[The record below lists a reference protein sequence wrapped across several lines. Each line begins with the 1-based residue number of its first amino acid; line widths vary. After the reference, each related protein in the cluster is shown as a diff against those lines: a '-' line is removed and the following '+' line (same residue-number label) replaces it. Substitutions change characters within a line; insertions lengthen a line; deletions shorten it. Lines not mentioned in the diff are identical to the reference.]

1 MVHLIPQY
9 LVALVGI
16 VVGFALGWLVVMMTN
31 RRVSDERRLTAW
43 DARVTIPLLLGAA
56 GAHLVLIPVVELQR
70 EVMFGC
76 YAVALVVTVA
86 FAIAGLGIWRLGAI
100 VLPAGSILAYA
111 YFAVI
116 GHQADVAGLA
126 VKAVELAT
134 IAAALWSL
142 VAANRKHRAPA
153 TA

>member
-1 MVHLIPQY
+1 
-9 LVALVGI
+9 
-16 VVGFALGWLVVMMTN
+16 
-31 RRVSDERRLTAW
+31 
-43 DARVTIPLLLGAA
+43 
-56 GAHLVLIPVVELQR
+56 
-70 EVMFGC
+70 
-76 YAVALVVTVA
+76 VA

>member
-1 MVHLIPQY
+1 MVQLIPQY
-9 LVALVGI
+9 LVALVGM
-16 VVGFALGWLVVMMTN
+16 VVGVALGWLVAMMTN
-31 RRVSDERRLTAW
+31 QRISDERRLSAW
-43 DARVTIPLLLGAA
+43 DARLTIPLLLGVA

-76 YAVALVVTVA
+76 YTVALVVTVA

-100 VLPAGSILAYA
+100 VLPAGSIIAYA

-126 VKAVELAT
+126 VKTVELVT

>member
-1 MVHLIPQY
+1 
-9 LVALVGI
+9 

-31 RRVSDERRLTAW
+31 RRVSDERRLTAS
-43 DARVTIPLLLGAA
+43 DARLTIPLLLGAA

-76 YAVALVVTVA
+76 YAVALIVTVA

-126 VKAVELAT
+126 VKAVELAA

>member
-1 MVHLIPQY
+1 
-9 LVALVGI
+9 

-31 RRVSDERRLTAW
+31 RRVSDERRLTAS
-43 DARVTIPLLLGAA
+43 DARLTIPLLLGAA

-86 FAIAGLGIWRLGAI
+86 FGIAGLGIWRLGAI

-126 VKAVELAT
+126 VKAVELAA